1 MGPALRALRPA
12 LAFFHR
18 LWERHPACYRELNAV
33 SIGFALAARQ
43 MASIRVRGRGWIRG
57 PGQPNT
63 VGSLSGPL
71 LAGHHGGA
79 SKFAT
84 EVPHFSEAAVW
95 RVVNSEHEGRAP
107 EARARMGPERCELS
121 WTASR
126 RAGQSTTSSSGHLW
140 SIGLTGSWTPSIRR
154 EWYHRFRISV
164 GWQQPSM
171 CRADSGHRGS
181 TKDTGFTIATRNSQE
196 GSCFQ
201 LATRGW
207 RRVNLLAGAWA
218 AKLFPSAP
226 DPSKSS
232 PHEPLLGLA
241 HTHPLLS
248 RADGAHREAV
258 EWGEW
263 GGKRKH
269 SVSFTLR
276 NQCLYCGI
284 TVFTAFELLGACGYK
299 NLRMS
304 PCCCSPILFTITTS
318 PALYTHS

>member
-1 MGPALRALRPA
+1 VGPALRALRPA

-140 SIGLTGSWTPSIRR
+140 SIGLTGAAGLRASGGNGIIDSESPWVGSNLPCAVRIAGTPGPQRIRVLPLR
-154 EWYHRFRISV
+154 
-164 GWQQPSM
+164 
-171 CRADSGHRGS
+171 RG
-181 TKDTGFTIATRNSQE
+181 IA
-196 GSCFQ
+196 
-201 LATRGW
+201 
-207 RRVNLLAGAWA
+207 RRV
-218 AKLFPSAP
+218 PV
-226 DPSKSS
+226 SS
-232 PHEPLLGLA
+232 WPHG
-241 HTHPLLS
+241 
-248 RADGAHREAV
+248 V
-258 EWGEW
+258 
-263 GGKRKH
+263 GG
-269 SVSFTLR
+269 
-276 NQCLYCGI
+276 G
-284 TVFTAFELLGACGYK
+284 
-299 NLRMS
+299 
-304 PCCCSPILFTITTS
+304 
-318 PALYTHS
+318 